1 MTTPIPHHRRDAVV
15 SHVQRL
21 LDSFAQR
28 LGRELIDRAGTPA
41 EQAARLWQ
49 AAIVVVSHGTETDP
63 VLTYGN
69 AAALALW
76 EMTWEELTQTPS
88 RLTAEPVHR
97 DERARLLARTRD
109 QGFVDDY
116 SGVRISKTGRR
127 FRIEQAVVWNLT
139 DAAGNH
145 LGQAAT
151 FDHWTPLE
159 EEPRK
164 PAQAASSPGPDL
176 PGAVLPP

>member
-1 MTTPIPHHRRDAVV
+1 MTTPLPQHLSAAVV

-21 LDSFAQR
+21 LDSFARR
-28 LGRELIDRAGTPA
+28 LGRELIDRGGTPA

-49 AAIVVVSHGTETDP
+49 AAIVVVSHGPEADP

-109 QGFVDDY
+109 RGFVDDY

-127 FRIEQAVVWNLT
+127 FRIEQAIVWNIA

-151 FDHWTPLE
+151 FDRWTPLGE
-159 EEPRK
+159 ESGK
-164 PAQAASSPGPDL
+164 PALAESSPGPDL
-176 PGAVLPP
+176 PGTVLPP